1 MPNEQWLDPRSS
13 PQPGGY
19 PLISAPDP

>member
-1 MPNEQWLDPRSS
+1 MPNEQWLDPRSR

-19 PLISAPDP
+19 PLISAADP